1 MHRQSR
7 VHAVRLVA
15 CLIAVASAAAQPAPA
30 PDPLVKENA
39 TVKLA
44 EHTYVIPDNNVP
56 LVPNVG
62 IIVGSRATLVIDP
75 GLGRRN
81 GEAVLREVAKVS
93 RNTELFIA
101 TTHFHAEHT
110 TGYLAFP
117 AGAKYVSSSVQEA
130 EFAEGGAQQIQAF
143 SRRSPMTAE
152 LLKDATGRK
161 ADITFDRDYVL
172 DLGGVRVRLLVV
184 GPTHTRGDTGM
195 FVEGDAVLFSGD
207 VVMNNSFHA
216 ATQVSSMK
224 AWLAA
229 FDAFEADAPEDR
241 RAVPRRRRRLVDH
254 RGQPR
259 DHGAGEGARAR
270 TEGPGPFS
278 RRGRDDGAEGAPG
291 RASGVAAR
299 QWPRGSGPQRLR
311 RSAVGRKNKWSRF
324 RSNGTGTCDATASAG
339 SSADSASSPR

>member
-1 MHRQSR
+1 MHRQSC
-7 VHAVRLVA
+7 VQAVRLAA
-15 CLIAVASAAAQPAPA
+15 CLLAVANAAAQPAPA

-44 EHTYVIPDNNVP
+44 EHTYVIPDDNVP

-62 IIVGSRATLVIDP
+62 IVVGTRATLVIDP

-81 GEAVLREVAKVS
+81 GEAVLREVAKIS

-117 AGAKYVSSSVQEA
+117 ASAKYVSSKVQEA
-130 EFAEGGAQQIQAF
+130 EFAEAGAQQIQAF

-152 LLKDATGRK
+152 LLKDAAGRT

-195 FVEGDAVLFSGD
+195 FVEGDAVLFAGD
-207 VVMNNSFHA
+207 VVMNNSFLA

-229 FDAFEADAPEDR
+229 FDAFERMRPKTV
-241 RAVPRRRRRLVDH
+241 VPS
-254 RGQPR
+254 
-259 DHGAGEGARAR
+259 HGAVGSSSIIEANRAIMRRVQAR
-270 TEGPGPFS
+270 TLELKAQGGS
-278 RRGRDDGAEGAPG
+278 ADE
-291 RASGVAAR
+291 AATTV
-299 QWPRGSGPQRLR
+299 QKELQAAHPDWPRGNGLAAAA
-311 RSAVGRKNKWSRF
+311 RSAY
-324 RSNGTGTCDATASAG
+324 AEA
-339 SSADSASSPR
+339 P